1 MIRARSSESS
11 LTIVLIVEYKMGLR
25 HPAAPRKYHAIN
37 LKKSAKSSPG
47 NAEPELTDFSPVGT
61 FQIIMTIVEN
71 KQNAE
76 AIVKMIHSG

>member
-1 MIRARSSESS
+1 MIRARSSESF
-11 LTIVLIVEYKMGLR
+11 LTIVLIVEYKIGLR
-25 HPAAPRKYHAIN
+25 HPAAPRKYHATN

-61 FQIIMTIVEN
+61 FQIIITIAEN